1 MSGQVTFGCHFALFF
16 CLFCFPRNRLLEAMG
31 KDERS
36 KHGGTGLPYFRWII
50 HPICTSENW
59 LRKSTACSSVR
70 ERPKSRPGRVRAGR
84 HRNKMA
90 PQPSQPAAVR
100 VHVEHETQKWI
111 SRQTSGFFFR
121 DLAGLVFSTTV
132 IAMMERGKV
141 QMERTGKDY
150 DRRAQ
155 LPLRET

>member
-1 MSGQVTFGCHFALFF
+1 
-16 CLFCFPRNRLLEAMG
+16 
-31 KDERS
+31 
-36 KHGGTGLPYFRWII
+36 
-50 HPICTSENW
+50 
-59 LRKSTACSSVR
+59 
-70 ERPKSRPGRVRAGR
+70 
-84 HRNKMA
+84 MA
-90 PQPSQPAAVR
+90 PRPSQPAAVR

-132 IAMMERGKV
+132 IAMMQRGKV

-150 DRRAQ
+150 DCRAQ